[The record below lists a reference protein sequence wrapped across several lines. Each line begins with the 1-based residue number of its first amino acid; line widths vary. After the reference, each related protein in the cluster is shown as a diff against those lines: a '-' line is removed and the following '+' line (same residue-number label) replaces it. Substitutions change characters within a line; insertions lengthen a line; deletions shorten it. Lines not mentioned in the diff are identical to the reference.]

1 MSKKLFTPQEI
12 EQLKQND
19 YVKSV
24 SEKGITYT
32 KEFKENFIAM
42 SEKGNFPREIFEYY
56 GFNVEMLGMQR
67 VNSAAKR
74 WKQAFKTQG
83 PLGLD
88 DSRTTNSGRP
98 LKRELTIEEQL
109 LRTQAEL
116 EVLRI
121 ENELLKK
128 FETREKNARIVSKE
142 VRFQMIHQVVSQTS
156 TKFNSLISHLCDS
169 LGVSRS
175 GYYRYF
181 SSCAEKARLK
191 RLKDEQQR
199 LEVIQQ
205 AIHFKGRKNKGIRQ
219 VAMVLKGE
227 FNISFNLKSIH
238 RIMKKYGLLSKVR
251 RSNPYRKLAKATQAH
266 RVCPNLVNRKF
277 RPSEPYK
284 VLLTDITYLK
294 YGKGQT
300 AYLSTIL
307 DSATN
312 EVLAFQLSDH
322 LKIDFVLQT
331 LKKLQENPTVQL
343 MKETIIHSDQGVHYT
358 SPQFSNQV
366 KELGIQQSMSRKGNC
381 WDNAPQES
389 FFGHLKDEAEIT
401 NQMSFDDLFIEI
413 KDYID
418 YHNNF
423 RYQWNLNKLTP
434 VGYRN
439 QLQVA

>member
-128 FETREKNARIVSKE
+128 LRLVRKMRIVSKE